1 MPVALKKYLEDNSKI
16 RKIAIR
22 FDNDIAGRKAA
33 TALKTV
39 LPKTYEIV
47 DEPPKAGKDF
57 NDFLCIQ
64 MGIPIK
70 KNYERTDER

>member
-1 MPVALKKYLEDNSKI
+1 MPVALKKYLEGNSEI
-16 RKIAIR
+16 RKIAIH
-22 FDNDIAGRKAA
+22 FDNDKAGRKAA
-33 TALKTV
+33 TALKAI
-39 LPKTYEIV
+39 LPSKHEIV